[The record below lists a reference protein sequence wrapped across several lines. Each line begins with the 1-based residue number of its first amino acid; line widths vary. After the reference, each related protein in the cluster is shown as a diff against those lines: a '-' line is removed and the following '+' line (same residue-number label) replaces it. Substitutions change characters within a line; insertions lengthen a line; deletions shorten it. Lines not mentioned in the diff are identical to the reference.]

1 MTRLGLVEIARR
13 RERDSIDNY
22 YLTECS
28 LCEGKSKIESINYI
42 LDNIEKEIIR
52 INIHT
57 SYRDII
63 IELNSKNLEVI
74 KNNFMDII
82 DKIMQ
87 KYNIKV
93 SLNENNKINNEKIN
107 IIYNS

>member
-1 MTRLGLVEIARR
+1 MPSEY
-13 RERDSIDNY
+13 DNGQN
-22 YLTECS
+22 S
-28 LCEGKSKIESINYI
+28 
-42 LDNIEKEIIR
+42 
-52 INIHT
+52 
-57 SYRDII
+57 RDIV

-93 SLNENNKINNEKIN
+93 SLNENNKINYEKIN